1 VMPTLKVLAL
11 PLLVILYV
19 ATFGFLWITNDQQT
33 QMGQFTREMVSVL
46 MASGMVA
53 LVTSSVFMLQA
64 RET

>member
-1 VMPTLKVLAL
+1 MPTLKVLAL